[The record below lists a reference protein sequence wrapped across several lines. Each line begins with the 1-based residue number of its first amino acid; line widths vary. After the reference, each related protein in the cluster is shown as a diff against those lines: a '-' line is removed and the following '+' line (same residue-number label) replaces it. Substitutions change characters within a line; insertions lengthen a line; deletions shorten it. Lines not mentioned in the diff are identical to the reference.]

1 MLIYHT
7 YGYVS
12 ILFMNNA
19 RTHVLIHRRIRM
31 RYKHN
36 PYYYVI
42 RLCEIYV
49 MATNHVRN
57 QRKKQNARQATVISG
72 LSTIYRN
79 QSITHLIQTH
89 QQTEPRIFLLDITLD
104 EMNKMYPTINR
115 IIEKGRLR
123 PKGTEVFFVYKKMEH
138 YIISE
143 DVVYEIHGGHGSGAP
158 TVTLNERIP
167 VDGPVSIV
175 ELIITRDNN
184 KNDNDNDNTPTT
196 VPLLVDESYYK
207 LSRVDSGGGGGDT
220 HANTT
225 FTSTHVSPKHI
236 IKRHM
241 KIVVKTHPKS
251 MNAFVFIMNETE
263 TELLDFYMTT
273 ENGII
278 ATATATATAASA
290 IGGNG
295 NADIITKTC
304 KDDIISFIDHF
315 KLCS

>member
-1 MLIYHT
+1 
-7 YGYVS
+7 
-12 ILFMNNA
+12 
-19 RTHVLIHRRIRM
+19 
-31 RYKHN
+31 
-36 PYYYVI
+36 
-42 RLCEIYV
+42 

-57 QRKKQNARQATVISG
+57 QKKKQNARQATVISG

-79 QSITHLIQTH
+79 QSTTHSIQTH

-104 EMNKMYPTINR
+104 EMNKMYPKIHG

-138 YIISE
+138 LIVTE
-143 DVVYEIHGGHGSGAP
+143 DAVYEINSGNNDHNSHGHGHGGSD

-167 VDGPVSIV
+167 VDGAVSTV
-175 ELIITRDNN
+175 EMIIMREDDDN
-184 KNDNDNDNTPTT
+184 KTTTT

-207 LSRVDSGGGGGDT
+207 LSRVGGMDTGDT
-220 HANTT
+220 HPNTT
-225 FTSTHVSPKHI
+225 FTGSYLSPKHI
-236 IKRHM
+236 IDRHM

-263 TELLDFYMTT
+263 TEVLDFYMTT

-278 ATATATATAASA
+278 TTSA
-290 IGGNG
+290 IGRNG
-295 NADIITKTC
+295 IRDIITKTC
-304 KDDIISFIDHF
+304 KDDINSFLEHF

>member
-1 MLIYHT
+1 M
-7 YGYVS
+7 
-12 ILFMNNA
+12 ILC
-19 RTHVLIHRRIRM
+19 
-31 RYKHN
+31 
-36 PYYYVI
+36 I

-49 MATNHVRN
+49 MATNHVRD

-79 QSITHLIQTH
+79 QSTTHSIQTH

-104 EMNKMYPTINR
+104 EMNKMYPRIHG

-123 PKGTEVFFVYKKMEH
+123 PKGTEVFFVYKKIEH
-138 YIISE
+138 LIVT
-143 DVVYEIHGGHGSGAP
+143 DDGVYEIHGGHGDHRGGSD
-158 TVTLNERIP
+158 TVILKERIP
-167 VDGPVSIV
+167 VDGVVSTV
-175 ELIITRDNN
+175 EMIIMCEDHDN
-184 KNDNDNDNTPTT
+184 KMTTMT

-207 LSRVDSGGGGGDT
+207 LSRASVDAGDI

-225 FTSTHVSPKHI
+225 FTGSYLSPKHI
-236 IKRHM
+236 VERHM

-263 TELLDFYMTT
+263 TEVLDFYMTT

-278 ATATATATAASA
+278 TSATCR
-290 IGGNG
+290 NG
-295 NADIITKTC
+295 IRDVITKTC
-304 KDDIISFIDHF
+304 KDDINSFLEHF